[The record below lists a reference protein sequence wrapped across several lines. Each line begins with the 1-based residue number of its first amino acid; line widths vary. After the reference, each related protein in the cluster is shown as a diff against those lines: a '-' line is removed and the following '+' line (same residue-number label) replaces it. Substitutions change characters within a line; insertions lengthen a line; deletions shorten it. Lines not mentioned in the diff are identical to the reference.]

1 MFKVTQGLIV
11 LAVLVLAP
19 VAMAGQDAKLDAKK
33 TAAVGPPAPPPAP
46 VCANANALGL
56 SRTVEIDTKG
66 GPGFGFEQYKAYD
79 FLEPKEVVLT
89 FDDGPQVNST
99 KAVLDALAMHCA
111 KATFFSIG
119 KMAIG
124 LPELIREVA
133 KAGHTIGTHTW
144 SHADLRRM
152 KNEKDAV
159 SEIER
164 GISGVHRA
172 VGAPI
177 APFFRFPFLLD
188 SPVMIKHLSDRNIA
202 VFSMDVDSF
211 DFKNRDPAVVVKV
224 IMEKLEKKGKGIVLM
239 HDIHMH
245 TAKAVPMLLE
255 QLKAN
260 GYKLVHLK
268 PAGPAETLPEFDAL
282 IEKDVKGLP
291 AAGSERPMSSVVKTV
306 PATP

>member
-1 MFKVTQGLIV
+1 MHALRTG
-11 LAVLVLAP
+11 LVLAALMAFVP
-19 VAMAGQDAKLDAKK
+19 LANAGQDAKKPAG
-33 TAAVGPPAPPPAP
+33 TPPPPPAA
-46 VCANANALGL
+46 CANPNALGV

-66 GPGFGFEQYKAYD
+66 GPAFGFEQYKAYD
-79 FLEPKEVVLT
+79 FLEPKEVILT

-99 KAVLDALAMHCA
+99 RAVLDALAAHCA

-124 LPELIREVA
+124 MPELIREVV
-133 KAGHTIGTHTW
+133 KAGHTVGSHTW

-152 KNEKDAV
+152 KVEKDAE

-164 GISGVHRA
+164 GLSGVHRA

-188 SPVMIKHLSDRNIA
+188 NAAMMKHLADRNIA

-211 DFKNRDPAVVVKV
+211 DFKHRDPIVVVKT
-224 IMEKLEKKGKGIVLM
+224 IMDKLEKKGKGIILM

-245 TAKAVPMLLE
+245 TAKAVPMLLD
-255 QLKAN
+255 QLKAG
-260 GYKLVHLK
+260 GYKLVHIK
-268 PAGPAETLPEFDAL
+268 PAAGAETMPEYDAL

-291 AAGSERPMSSVVKTV
+291 AAGAERPMSSVVRTV